1 MFMASYCMIFNF
13 HPKLE
18 MTPLTCFRSFL
29 QNNLELKFIT
39 VPDKFYP
46 YIDHDDLRCFE
57 DACNTVLEKKKEAG
71 HLHTL
76 YDGMQM
82 VYRCLKNYFDSVVK
96 IQNSELTDEEK
107 SQFHVKVDCN
117 PFLKEYSHC

>member
-18 MTPLTCFRSFL
+18 MTPLTCFRSFI

-76 YDGMQM
+76 YDGNVDGIQM
-82 VYRCLKNYFDSVVK
+82 SQELFRQRCE
-96 IQNSELTDEEK
+96 NSKL
-107 SQFHVKVDCN
+107 
-117 PFLKEYSHC
+117 